1 MKMLDNESASVLDRV
16 SILNSIEKS
25 VLTLALNSSRVSTW
39 NLVRNQ
45 TRTSVRVSVRDLIQ
59 NVIEEFDY
67 ENACQPLSK

>member
-1 MKMLDNESASVLDRV
+1 MKMLDNESTSVLDRV

-25 VLTLALNSSRVSTW
+25 VSTW

-45 TRTSVRVSVRDLIQ
+45 TRTEVRVSVRDLIQ

-67 ENACQPLSK
+67 EIA

>member
-67 ENACQPLSK
+67 ENA